1 MTVVE
6 NVVVLFVRHV
16 HRIDRKELVNLGVI
30 NRNAVTHPVGMCG
43 VEFEQAL
50 EKCAVSHGVISFQR
64 GADLGPQ
71 SP

>member
-30 NRNAVTHPVGMCG
+30 NRNAVAHPVRMGC
-43 VEFEQAL
+43 VEFEQAI
-50 EKCAVSHGVISFQR
+50 E
-64 GADLGPQ
+64 
-71 SP
+71 